1 MTLARHILRSL
12 VFYRRTHL
20 GVFLGALLAAMIL
33 TGSLSVGDSVRQSL
47 RQIALARLG
56 TTSVALAPGE
66 YFFREQLAADIATQ
80 TQAVTA
86 PLLLLRGTVTRPDGS
101 ARPDNVQVVGVDER
115 FWKMGG
121 SVDWLKQA
129 GEDGYVANDRLAE
142 RLGLQPGDT
151 VIVRVEEPSALS
163 RDAPL
168 SGEADAS
175 VAIRLRLKAVAGAE
189 QFGRFGLQANQ
200 VPPLTVFLPLGV
212 LQKQIQKPGRAN
224 ALLVERL
231 DAAAANA
238 ALRKVWSLADLN
250 LHVREVPG
258 GSELRTDRVF
268 LEPGIAASALA
279 SAPDARG
286 VLTYLV
292 NEIRLGERTTPYS
305 MVTAVDSLG
314 LAEGEIAISAWLAE
328 DLGAKPGDAVSL
340 RYYGVAEN
348 RQLVEKTSWFK
359 VRTILPLERPDAS
372 WMPPFPGLSDAENCR
387 EWEPGVPLDM
397 SKIRPKDEQY
407 WKQYR
412 GTPKAFLSLKAG
424 QSLWRNRFG
433 DLTAVRYSQE
443 SGGIESRIRNLIDPA
458 KSGLAFQ
465 PVREL
470 ALKASAGAQDF
481 GQLFVGFSFFLV
493 LAALLL
499 MAMLFVFSLQQRT
512 AETGL
517 LLALGFEARCVRRLL
532 LWEGCVL
539 AGLGVVCGTLAGS
552 LYTKLALHGL
562 ATVWQRAVNLSEFHY
577 HSEWTTL
584 VIGGLSSLGVA
595 LLAAWIAG
603 RSQARRPAAELL
615 AQGAERE
622 QSPASS
628 KAGRSSIVGIL
639 GIAGALAALA
649 FGGRSAGAFF
659 GAGALLL
666 VAGIAWS
673 HAGLVKLACS
683 TATARGIAAIG
694 MRGAARRRGRSLTT
708 VAVLA
713 SGVFMVVSVGAFRED
728 PLLHASERRSGT
740 GGFAAYGQT
749 TLPVYP
755 ALPDAEVVALRVK
768 AGDDASCLNLNRA
781 QQPGF
786 LGVHPEQLAERK
798 AFTFLEG
805 ASGWDALNQAEPDGA
820 VPAIGDE
827 ATIRWALGK
836 AVGDTLD
843 CTDERGN
850 AFRVRIVGMMT
861 NSILQGSLILA
872 EKDFLSRF
880 PSQSGQRVFLIDTLS
895 DNTRETLQARGVVIL
910 PAWRRLAEF
919 QSVESSYMGIFE
931 ALGGLGLLLGS
942 AGLGIVVLRN
952 VFERR
957 SELALLLAVGF
968 SPRAVRWLVVSEHWV
983 LIALGAG
990 IGGVS
995 ATAAI
1000 LPSILSPGIHASP
1013 VGPAVTLG
1021 LLALMGGAWSW
1032 LAAWLA
1038 LRGPLLDALR
1048 SE

>member
-1 MTLARHILRSL
+1 MTPARHILRSL
-12 VFYRRTHL
+12 VYYRRTHV
-20 GVFLGALLAAMIL
+20 GVFLGALLAAAIL
-33 TGSLSVGDSVRQSL
+33 TGALSVGDSVRYSL
-47 RQIALARLG
+47 RQIALSRLG
-56 TTSVALAPGE
+56 ATSVALAPGE
-66 YFFREQLAADIATQ
+66 HFFREQLAAQIAAQ
-80 TQAVTA
+80 TQAATA
-86 PLLLLRGTVTRPDGS
+86 PLLLLRGTVTLPDGS
-101 ARPDNVQVVGVDER
+101 ARADNVQIVGVDER

-121 SVDWLKQA
+121 SVDVLAQA
-129 GEDGYVANDRLAE
+129 GTDGFVANDRLAD
-142 RLGLQPGDT
+142 RLGIKQGGT
-151 VIVRVEEPSALS
+151 VVVRVEEPSALS

-175 VAIRLRLKAVAGAE
+175 VAIRLRLQSIAGAE

-200 VPPLTVFLPLGV
+200 VPPLTIFLPLGV
-212 LQKQIQKPGRAN
+212 LQKQIKQPGRAN

-238 ALRKVWSLADLN
+238 ALRKAWSLADLN
-250 LHVREVPG
+250 LEVRGVPG
-258 GSELRTDRVF
+258 GTELRTERVF
-268 LEPGIAASALA
+268 LEPGIAAAALA

-292 NEIRLGERTTPYS
+292 NELRKGDHATPYS
-305 MVTAVDSLG
+305 MVTAVDALG
-314 LAEGEIAISAWLAE
+314 LAEDEIAINAWLAE
-328 DLGAKPGDAVSL
+328 DLGAKPGDTISL
-340 RYYGVAEN
+340 RYYVVAEN
-348 RQLVEKTSWFK
+348 RQLVEKTSRFK
-359 VRTILPLERPDAS
+359 VRTILPLEGADSS

-412 GTPKAFLSLKAG
+412 GTPKAFLCLKAG
-424 QSLWRNRFG
+424 QAIWANRFG
-433 DLTAVRYSQE
+433 DLTAVRYAQAE
-443 SGGIESRIRNLIDPA
+443 DAMEPIIRNHIDPA
-458 KSGLAFQ
+458 KAGLAFQ
-465 PVREL
+465 PVRER

-481 GQLFVGFSFFLV
+481 GELFVGFSIFLV

-499 MAMLFVFSLQQRT
+499 TAMLFVFSLQQRT

-517 LLALGFEARCVRRLL
+517 LLALGFEARRVRRLL
-532 LWEGCVL
+532 LGEGCVL
-539 AGLGVVCGTLAGS
+539 AGLGVVAGTALGS
-552 LYTKLALHGL
+552 LYTKLALLGL
-562 ATVWQRAVNLSEFHY
+562 STVWQRAVHLSEFRY

-584 VIGGLSSLGVA
+584 IGGGLSSLGAA
-595 LLAAWIAG
+595 LLATWIAG
-603 RSQARRPAAELL
+603 RSLARRPAAELL
-615 AQGAERE
+615 SSGAERE
-622 QSPASS
+622 QASATPT
-628 KAGRSSIVGIL
+628 AGWSRIVGIL
-639 GIAGALAALA
+639 GIAGALVALA
-649 FGGRSAGAFF
+649 FGGRSADAFF

-666 VAGIAWS
+666 VAGIAGS
-673 HAGLVKLACS
+673 HALLVQLARAS
-683 TATARGIAAIG
+683 GTARGIAAIG
-694 MRGAARRRGRSLTT
+694 VRGAARRRARSLTT

-740 GGFAAYGQT
+740 GGFSAYGQS
-749 TLPVYP
+749 TLPVYN
-755 ALPDAEVVALRVK
+755 ALPDREVVALRVK

-786 LGVHPEQLAERK
+786 LGVHPEQLSVRK
-798 AFTFLEG
+798 AFTFIEG
-805 ASGWDALNQAEPDGA
+805 ASSWDALTQTQPDDA

-827 ATIRWALGK
+827 ATTRWALGK
-836 AVGDTLD
+836 SAGETLA

-850 AFRVRIVGMMT
+850 PFRVRIVGVIA
-861 NSILQGSLILA
+861 NSILQGSLLIS
-872 EKDFLSRF
+872 EKDFLARF
-880 PSQSGQRVFLIDTLS
+880 PSQSGQRAFLIDTLS
-895 DNTRETLQARGVVIL
+895 DNTRETLQARGAEIV

-919 QSVESSYMGIFE
+919 QSVESSYIGIFE

-968 SPRAVRWLVVSEHWV
+968 SPRAVRWLVVSEHWA
-983 LIALGAG
+983 LIALGLG
-990 IGGVS
+990 IGGV
-995 ATAAI
+995 AAAVAV
-1000 LPSILSPGIHASP
+1000 LPSVLSPGIHASP

-1021 LLALMGGAWSW
+1021 LLALLGGAWSW